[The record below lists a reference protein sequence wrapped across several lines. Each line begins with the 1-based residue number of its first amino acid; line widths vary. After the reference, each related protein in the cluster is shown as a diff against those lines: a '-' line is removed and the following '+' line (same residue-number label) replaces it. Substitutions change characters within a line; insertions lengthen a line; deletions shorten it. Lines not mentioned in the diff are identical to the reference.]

1 MPLKTSQLEEMPAL
15 NLTSL
20 IDVLFLL
27 IIFLMIGTKFIETER
42 QIELEV
48 PKVSAAGAL
57 TAAPEKRIVNVYH
70 DGVITLDRQTVSL
83 AELTARLTRACA
95 EYPRLGVLVRG
106 DGNTPLQQVANVL
119 AACKQSGVAEM
130 AISVRTAGTE
140 PAHARR

>member
-1 MPLKTSQLEEMPAL
+1 MPLKTSQLDEMPVL

-27 IIFLMIGTKFIETER
+27 IIFFMIGTKFIESER

-48 PKVSAAGAL
+48 PKVHAPGAL
-57 TAAPEKRIVNVYH
+57 TAAPDRRVINVYH
-70 DGVITLDRQTVSL
+70 DGVITLDRQTVTL
-83 AELTARLTRACA
+83 AELTARLTRARA

-106 DGNTPLQQVANVL
+106 DGNTPLAQVANVL

-130 AISVRTAGTE
+130 AIAVRSAGAE
-140 PAHARR
+140 QDHARR